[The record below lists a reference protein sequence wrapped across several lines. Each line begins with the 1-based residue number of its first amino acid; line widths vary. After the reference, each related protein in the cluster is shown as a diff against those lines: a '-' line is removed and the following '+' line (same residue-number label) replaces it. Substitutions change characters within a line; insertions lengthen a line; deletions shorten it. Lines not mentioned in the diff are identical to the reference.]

1 MQAFRDINILP
12 SHNKR
17 TAIVAWLVDPS
28 IKTAAFYIY
37 RKYDG
42 GAEWELLNETPVY
55 GNTYADK
62 DFFIKNKEQVPA
74 YKVLALT
81 EDNKEYVS
89 PEVALFSRTGRKA
102 YGVAQNIIRAK
113 YYQARQDGIPV
124 LYYPAITNGAMSAS
138 LDDVTGQRLEASCT
152 ASEGDEVDYGTYYK
166 GGYYRPFLTYVR
178 LIGERIQRED
188 RLDDGIYD
196 TSLYNVE
203 FLAFPPVRTGDLVV
217 DVATDRRWFV
227 GSSIKME
234 AVQSIIPVSYT
245 ATLSLQE
252 HNHPCYA
259 VPIPT
264 NYHDMLRRL
273 TWPLH

>member
-102 YGVAQNIIRAK
+102 YGVAQNIIRSK

-152 ASEGDEVDYGTYYK
+152 VSEGDEVDYGTYYK